1 MKTIDIQT
9 PQNVSIEYQLPE
21 LSYRIVAFIIDFI
34 IMMIVFFIFTAAA
47 NSFFTTQSYLLIV
60 QIISYILFSFYTLIS
75 EFIGH
80 GQTIGKLAMGI
91 KVVKINGDELEFY
104 DYFSRWSMRL
114 IDIYLSFGCV
124 AMFIIT
130 GNTKGQR
137 LGDILAGTTLIK
149 KRSNYGFQLQ
159 DILNLNKRKRE
170 EMEFEY
176 PLSKKLNERDVLLI
190 KNTIYRYNKFRN
202 TAHIRA
208 LDQLTEKISQVLEL
222 EKVPSNKIEFLN
234 KVISEY
240 IILTR

>member
-9 PQNVSIEYQLPE
+9 PQNVAIEYQLPE

-34 IMMIVFFIFTAAA
+34 VMMILFLILSSAA
-47 NSFFTTQSYLLIV
+47 NSFFTTQSFLFV
-60 QIISYILFSFYTLIS
+60 FQIISYILFGFYSLIS

-80 GQTIGKLAMGI
+80 GQTIGKFAMGM

-137 LGDILAGTTLIK
+137 LGDILAGTTIIK

-176 PLSKKLNERDVLLI
+176 PLSKKLNEKDVLLI
-190 KNTIYRYNKFRN
+190 KNTIFRYNKFKN
-202 TAHIRA
+202 TAHTQA
-208 LDQLTEKISQVLEL
+208 LDDLTKRISQVLEL
-222 EKVPSNKIEFLN
+222 EKVPFNKIEFLN

>member
-9 PQNVSIEYQLPE
+9 TQNVSIEYQLPE
-21 LSYRIVAFIIDFI
+21 LSYRIVAFIIDFVV
-34 IMMIVFFIFTAAA
+34 MLLVFTILSAAA
-47 NSFFTTQSYLLIV
+47 NSFFTTQSFLLV
-60 QIISYILFSFYTLIS
+60 FQIITYILFGFYTLIS

-80 GQTIGKLAMGI
+80 GQTVGKLAMGI
-91 KVVKINGDELEFY
+91 KVVKLNGDELEFY

-114 IDIYLSFGCV
+114 VDIYLSFGCI
-124 AMFIIT
+124 AMFIIS
-130 GNTKGQR
+130 GNTNGQR

-176 PLSKKLNERDVLLI
+176 PLAKKLNEKDVLLI
-190 KNTIYRYNKFRN
+190 KNTIYRYSKFKN
-202 TAHIRA
+202 TAHEEA
-208 LDQLTEKISQVLEL
+208 LNLLTDKICNVLEL
-222 EKVPSNKIEFLN
+222 EKVPFNKIEFLN